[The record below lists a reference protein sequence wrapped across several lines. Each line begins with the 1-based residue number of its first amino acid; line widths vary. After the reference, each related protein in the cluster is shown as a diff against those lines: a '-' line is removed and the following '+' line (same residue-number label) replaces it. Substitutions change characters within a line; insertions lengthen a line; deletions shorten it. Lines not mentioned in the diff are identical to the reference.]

1 MGSDDDSVVLTDA
14 GDIAPFAG
22 LGNVDFTACFVEGIS
37 ALGVGSGNLSLDF
50 TANALVKVT
59 VTYTFVPTGIDI
71 EKATNDEDADLAPGP
86 SIPVGDPV
94 NWTYV
99 VTNTGEAK
107 LIDIVVVDDQGVLVM
122 CPETML
128 VSLDSMICTANG
140 IAAAGPYEN
149 MGTATGQPVDDGDTP
164 LGGPIDDTDPSH
176 YTGVATTIDIE
187 KATNG
192 VDADAPPGPS
202 IPVGDPVDWT
212 YVVTNTGDAKL
223 IDIVV
228 TDDQGVLVIC
238 PETMLVPADSMIC
251 TAAGIAA
258 AGQYANVGETVGQ
271 PVDDGDSPIGDPV
284 MDTDPSHYFGT
295 EVCDPK
301 KGKKG
306 KKNKNKYRPPHGG
319 SGGYVK
325 WQQHWYP
332 VKFKS
337 GKWFVKIKGVKR
349 SVRARGGKRFVK
361 IEGRRYGVKQGTGS
375 RKVSKG
381 NGSKCDPKKDK
392 KDKDKKGGKDP
403 KDGKG
408 PKVGKDPKPTVGR
421 NAEAWELLGPAA
433 KKTTFFGSGRAYVK
447 VLRKRAGRPYFKL
460 AHAYIAA
467 KLSILA
473 GASTTSEVDEAVAWA
488 ERYFTKHRPNHTSM
502 RRALK
507 IEEAR
512 TQQVKIR
519 KIKRLRGAMVR
530 HAKTLRAFGGLPR
543 CSA

>member
-1 MGSDDDSVVLTDA
+1 M
-14 GDIAPFAG
+14 
-22 LGNVDFTACFVEGIS
+22 
-37 ALGVGSGNLSLDF
+37 
-50 TANALVKVT
+50 
-59 VTYTFVPTGIDI
+59 
-71 EKATNDEDADLAPGP
+71 
-86 SIPVGDPV
+86 
-94 NWTYV
+94 
-99 VTNTGEAK
+99 
-107 LIDIVVVDDQGVLVM
+107 
-122 CPETML
+122 
-128 VSLDSMICTANG
+128 
-140 IAAAGPYEN
+140 
-149 MGTATGQPVDDGDTP
+149 
-164 LGGPIDDTDPSH
+164 
-176 YTGVATTIDIE
+176 
-187 KATNG
+187 
-192 VDADAPPGPS
+192 
-202 IPVGDPVDWT
+202 
-212 YVVTNTGDAKL
+212 
-223 IDIVV
+223 
-228 TDDQGVLVIC
+228 
-238 PETMLVPADSMIC
+238 
-251 TAAGIAA
+251 
-258 AGQYANVGETVGQ
+258 
-271 PVDDGDSPIGDPV
+271 
-284 MDTDPSHYFGT
+284 
-295 EVCDPK
+295 
-301 KGKKG
+301 
-306 KKNKNKYRPPHGG
+306 
-319 SGGYVK
+319 
-325 WQQHWYP
+325 
-332 VKFKS
+332 
-337 GKWFVKIKGVKR
+337 
-349 SVRARGGKRFVK
+349 
-361 IEGRRYGVKQGTGS
+361 
-375 RKVSKG
+375 SKG